1 MNLKQFKHHKIGN
14 LGFSKTTIISTAI
27 NEGVKSR
34 VEIITDE
41 QGEFIEIKLHIDS
54 KVTLFIEHTDEKN
67 QITFDRIN

>member
-67 QITFDRIN
+67 QITFDKIN